1 MKTAGKLLIFG
12 LTLLVLATSAYAQS
26 PREELQQ
33 MVEQLQ
39 KAPNDTALRE
49 QIIKLAQELKP
60 TPVIPTEA
68 KRAFVMGGTYQREAK
83 SLEDFGLAV
92 KAFQDAVAVAPWWGD
107 AYYNLSI
114 ALESAKR
121 YDEAKSAITLYLL
134 TEPKDAE
141 QAEERLY
148 AIEAKKNLAARAA
161 SAAQAA
167 EERKK
172 SSIEGDW
179 LDGRDEIPIFRIER
193 VGDALVVRS
202 TNASMSFSEARIT
215 ETSLSVTNTFLIPG
229 SRPVRYELELRG
241 DNLVGTAGG
250 RPYHLT
256 RKR

>member
-1 MKTAGKLLIFG
+1 MKTAFMLLTVV
-12 LTLLVLATSAYAQS
+12 LTALVLIANAFAQS
-26 PREELQQ
+26 PREDLQQ

-39 KAPNDTALRE
+39 NTPNDNALRE
-49 QIIKLAQELKP
+49 QIVKLAQELKP
-60 TPVIPTEA
+60 APVIPTEA
-68 KRAFVMGGTYQREAK
+68 KRAFVMGGTYQQEAK
-83 SLEDFGLAV
+83 SVEDYGLAV

-107 AYYNLSI
+107 AYYNLSV

-121 YDEAKSAITLYLL
+121 YDEAKSAIMLYLL

-179 LDGRDEIPIFRIER
+179 LDGRDGIPIFRIER

-202 TNASMSFSEARIT
+202 SNVSMSFSEARIT
-215 ETSLSVTNTFLIPG
+215 ETSLSVMNTFLIPG

-250 RPYHLT
+250 KPYHLT